1 MWKMF
6 YYIPVLG
13 DWARLYSTVALPG
26 VAPPAPK
33 LQLISDWRLLM
44 ERKVKIRMEEK
55 GEGGGDGVGGERGE
69 EVREMLLA
77 V

>member
-1 MWKMF
+1 MLKMF
-6 YYIPVLG
+6 YNIPVLG

-55 GEGGGDGVGGERGE
+55 GEGGDGVGGERGE
-69 EVREMLLA
+69 EVQEMLLA

>member
-1 MWKMF
+1 MF

-26 VAPPAPK
+26 VAPAPK

-55 GEGGGDGVGGERGE
+55 GEGGDGVGGERGE
-69 EVREMLLA
+69 EVQEMLLA

>member
-1 MWKMF
+1 M
-6 YYIPVLG
+6 LG
-13 DWARLYSTVALPG
+13 DWARLYSKVALPG

-55 GEGGGDGVGGERGE
+55 GEGGDGVGGERGE
-69 EVREMLLA
+69 VQEMLLA

>member
-1 MWKMF
+1 MF
-6 YYIPVLG
+6 YNIPVLG

-26 VAPPAPK
+26 GAPAPK

-55 GEGGGDGVGGERGE
+55 GEGGDGVGGERGE
-69 EVREMLLA
+69 VQEMLLA

>member
-1 MWKMF
+1 MF
-6 YYIPVLG
+6 YNIPVLG

-26 VAPPAPK
+26 GAPPAPK

-55 GEGGGDGVGGERGE
+55 GEGGDGVGGERGE
-69 EVREMLLA
+69 VQEMLLA

>member
-1 MWKMF
+1 MF
-6 YYIPVLG
+6 SYIPVFG

-26 VAPPAPK
+26 GAPAPAPK

-55 GEGGGDGVGGERGE
+55 GEGGEGVGGERGE
-69 EVREMLLA
+69 EVQEMLLA

>member
-1 MWKMF
+1 MF
-6 YYIPVLG
+6 HYIPVLG

-55 GEGGGDGVGGERGE
+55 GEGGDGVGGERGE
-69 EVREMLLA
+69 VQEMLLA

>member
-1 MWKMF
+1 MF

-55 GEGGGDGVGGERGE
+55 GEGGDGVGGERGE
-69 EVREMLLA
+69 VQEMLLA

>member
-1 MWKMF
+1 MF
-6 YYIPVLG
+6 YNIPVLG

-69 EVREMLLA
+69 EVQEMLLA

>member
-1 MWKMF
+1 MF
-6 YYIPVLG
+6 YNIPVLG

-69 EVREMLLA
+69 VQEMLLA

>member
-1 MWKMF
+1 M
-6 YYIPVLG
+6 LG

-55 GEGGGDGVGGERGE
+55 GEGGDGVGGERGE
-69 EVREMLLA
+69 VQEMLLA

>member
-1 MWKMF
+1 MF

-69 EVREMLLA
+69 EVQEMLLA

>member
-1 MWKMF
+1 MF
-6 YYIPVLG
+6 YNIPVLG

-26 VAPPAPK
+26 VAPPAPAPK

-69 EVREMLLA
+69 EVQEMLLA

>member
-1 MWKMF
+1 MF
-6 YYIPVLG
+6 YNIPVLG

-26 VAPPAPK
+26 VAPPPAPK

-55 GEGGGDGVGGERGE
+55 GEGGGDGVGGERGD
-69 EVREMLLA
+69 EVQEMLLA